1 MIGHLITQIP
11 HILDLEAASK
21 VHLWK
26 QERMINNQE
35 FYILCW
41 DLALFLFS
49 FHNKKPIISGKKRIC
64 VCVLERESVCVLE
77 RECVCVCVCV

>member
-49 FHNKKPIISGKKRIC
+49 FHNN
-64 VCVLERESVCVLE
+64 
-77 RECVCVCVCV
+77 